1 MSSFESPSQAPA
13 AQHGTRRSLLV
24 AAGVTAALA
33 GSGVAWWQGQSSG
46 NDTDRP
52 GDPAP
57 AGFWDAQ
64 WDAPGGGKVAMQSL
78 AGRPLLLNFWA
89 TWCPPCIEELPL
101 INAFYVKNKSNG
113 WQVLA
118 LAVDK
123 LAAVQAFLQKS
134 PLDFPVGMAAM
145 AGTELGRSLG
155 NLTGGL
161 PFTVIFGAGGSV
173 LHRKMG
179 RVSPDDLAQWSG
191 LK

>member
-1 MSSFESPSQAPA
+1 
-13 AQHGTRRSLLV
+13 
-24 AAGVTAALA
+24 
-33 GSGVAWWQGQSSG
+33 
-46 NDTDRP
+46 
-52 GDPAP
+52 
-57 AGFWDAQ
+57 
-64 WDAPGGGKVAMQSL
+64 MQSL

-101 INAFYVKNKSNG
+101 INAFYVKNKASG

-134 PLDFPVGMAAM
+134 PLDFQVGMAAM